1 MGITGLQAFLRLI
14 RRTYSIEETID
25 KLDILYALG
34 FLAILL
40 KFAFHNSRLT
50 PDDGLPLLAFS
61 PKPEGFAGSF
71 LNQFCPGFSL
81 EEDGIDKDLFDIL

>member
-14 RRTYSIEETID
+14 R
-25 KLDILYALG
+25 
-34 FLAILL
+34 
-40 KFAFHNSRLT
+40 RLT